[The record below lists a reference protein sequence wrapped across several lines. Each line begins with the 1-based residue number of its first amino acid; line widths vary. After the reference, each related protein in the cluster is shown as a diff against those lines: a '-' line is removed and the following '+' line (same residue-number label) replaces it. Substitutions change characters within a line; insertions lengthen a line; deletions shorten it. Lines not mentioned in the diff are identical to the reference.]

1 MSVTPHILI
10 VDDEPLVA
18 RTLAEILQSG
28 GFSVDTAGRAAD
40 AIEQVQRRFCNLV
53 LLDLNL
59 PDMHGMDLVEHLRQ
73 YSPKTEVVIITG
85 YATLK
90 SALEALERGVMA
102 FVEKPVRPNQLI
114 STVNGV
120 LEKQRLKLENGRMIR
135 QLSALLSFAQD
146 ITSELELGE
155 LIRRIVVR
163 ATALANAEAGFVALL
178 EENVL
183 TLGEYWDGQ
192 QWVSHHMSWS
202 RQAGIVGHVWA
213 TGQAYFCA
221 DTDADPLPTSE
232 ERLTLQLKSCICTPI
247 IDTGGHFIGVLSV
260 GNKLGSDGLTGD
272 DLSMLQG
279 LSRQAAI
286 AIENARLYERQKE
299 EAEISTSLLRVAE
312 SLSQFTS
319 LDDLLSMASEITP
332 RLLGCNQ
339 FVLLLHEPTK
349 ETVYPARMRGLTPA
363 QEREFRSMRVQM
375 GQAHV
380 LADVLRRREP
390 LVVGVMAHN
399 PSLNVPGRAG
409 PDLGGWL
416 LVPLVA
422 KSDVIG
428 LMGLH
433 NSTASRQ
440 FTSRDMKIAMGIAN
454 QLAIAIDNTNL
465 FSQVSSQKTAL
476 RRLSMRLTNVLE
488 EERARISRELHDGV
502 GQVLSGMLI
511 GLDMLEEKVPASLQV
526 VRHGLRQIKLLT
538 EKTLDDLRRLSHD
551 LRPSLLDDLGLL
563 DALQWLADYL
573 GERCGWKVQLIV
585 DADFS
590 RLSPE
595 IETTLFRISQEALN
609 NIKKHAGATQV
620 SIRLSQKEEV
630 VELEIQDNGRGFDPI
645 SLSENA
651 YPERGGIGL
660 LSMQERASAVGGR
673 LSIETGAG
681 KGTTLR
687 VVIPWPTA
695 LPVPPLVATVQ
706 APHQPDE
713 R

>member
-1 MSVTPHILI
+1 MSVTPHILV

-59 PDMHGMDLVEHLRQ
+59 PDMHGMDLVEHLKQ

-146 ITSELELGE
+146 ITSELELSE
-155 LIRRIVVR
+155 LLRRIVVR
-163 ATALANAEAGFVALL
+163 ATALANAETGFVALL
-178 EENVL
+178 EDHAL
-183 TLGEYWDGQ
+183 TLREYWDGQ
-192 QWVSHHMSWS
+192 QWVSHEVTWS

-213 TGQAYFCA
+213 TGHAYFCA
-221 DTDADPLPTSE
+221 DTDADTLPTNE
-232 ERLTLQLKSCICTPI
+232 ERMTFQLKSCICTPI
-247 IDTGGHFIGVLSV
+247 IDTAGHFIGVLAV
-260 GNKLGSDGLTGD
+260 GNRPGSDSLTAD

-319 LDDLLSMASEITP
+319 LDDLLSIASEITP

-339 FVLLLHEPTK
+339 FVVLLREPTK
-349 ETVYPARMRGLTPA
+349 RTVYAARMRGLSPA

-390 LVVGVMAHN
+390 LVVDVMAH
-399 PSLNVPGRAG
+399 SLPLGVSGVGG
-409 PDLGGWL
+409 PDLSGWL

-433 NSTASRQ
+433 NSATPRQ
-440 FTSRDMKIAMGIAN
+440 FTSRDIKIAVGIAN

-526 VRHGLRQIKLLT
+526 VRRGLRQIKLLT

-563 DALQWLADYL
+563 DALQWLVDYL
-573 GERCGWKVQLIV
+573 GERCGWKIQLIV

-620 SIRLSQKEEV
+620 SIRLSQKDEV
-630 VELEIQDNGRGFDPI
+630 VELEIQDNGRGFDPV
-645 SLSENA
+645 SLSENS

-660 LSMQERASAVGGR
+660 LSMQERASAVGGQ
-673 LSIETGAG
+673 LFIDAEAG

-687 VVIPWPTA
+687 VVIPWPMA
-695 LPVPPLVATVQ
+695 LAPAPLLSATQ
-706 APHQPDE
+706 ASHRSEE

>member
-1 MSVTPHILI
+1 MSVTPHILV

-40 AIEQVQRRFCNLV
+40 ALEQVQRRFCNLV

-178 EENVL
+178 EENML
-183 TLGEYWDGQ
+183 TVGEYWDGQ
-192 QWVSHHMSWS
+192 QWVSHQMSWS

-247 IDTGGHFIGVLSV
+247 IDTGGHFIGVLTV
-260 GNKLGSDGLTGD
+260 GNKLGSDSLTGD

-349 ETVYPARMRGLTPA
+349 ETVYAARMRGLTPA
-363 QEREFRSMRVQM
+363 QEREFRSMRIQM

-399 PSLNVPGRAG
+399 PSLNVPGKAG
-409 PDLGGWL
+409 PDFSGWL

-433 NSTASRQ
+433 NSTAPRQ

-620 SIRLSQKEEV
+620 SIRLSQKEEM

-673 LSIETGAG
+673 LSIEAGAG

-695 LPVPPLVATVQ
+695 LPVPPLAAAMQ
-706 APHQPDE
+706 APYQPDE